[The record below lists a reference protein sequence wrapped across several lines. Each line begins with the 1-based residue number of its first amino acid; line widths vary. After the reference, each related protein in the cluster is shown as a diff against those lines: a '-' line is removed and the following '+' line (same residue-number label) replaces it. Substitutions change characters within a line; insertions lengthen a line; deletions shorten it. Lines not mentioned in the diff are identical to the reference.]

1 MGRLWSIIE
10 EWRDTLDF
18 PPSYRQIAG
27 RMGVVQSTF
36 DGWKDPVDVPK
47 RANLYAI
54 SKVTGTPYHV
64 VVQAAIDDADL
75 FNAKAAQ
82 EAFEA
87 RAPRVAGST
96 RPPRDGRRSIVRE
109 QVDSEV
115 RGGRRRP
122 PAKKQSS
129 PETETKRPASDV
141 G

>member
-10 EWRDTLDF
+10 EWRDTLEF

-27 RMGVVQSTF
+27 AMGVVQSTF

-54 SKVTGTPYHV
+54 SKVTGTPYHL

-82 EAFEA
+82 EAYEA
-87 RAPRVAGST
+87 REAARGGSPRLQRS
-96 RPPRDGRRSIVRE
+96 RRASSLSSRIE
-109 QVDSEV
+109 AEV
-115 RGGRRRP
+115 RGEPRP
-122 PAKKQSS
+122 PKQS
-129 PETETKRPASDV
+129 PEPAPKRRESDV